1 MLNVEYFVFCSLYVY
16 CFLVLTVIGSVAV
29 ELTC

>member
-1 MLNVEYFVFCSLYVY
+1 VLNVEYFVFCSFYLY
-16 CFLVLTVIGSVAV
+16 CLLVLTVIGSVAV